1 MSEFMGIQGVS
12 VDQIFDESTS
22 AEILNKLGNI
32 EDPRWIRRDELESR
46 RGVGDSGCAYDYC
59 NQLQMTKELKEYIA
73 GLAPKYP
80 GMDLERFAVN
90 RYRVGDFI
98 GPHKDQHM
106 YIKNL
111 VVALQENGDGLFI
124 DEHDIFV
131 PDKVG
136 QGVAFEGIGP
146 VHSVPEVKN
155 LRFVLIYLYQ

>member
-1 MSEFMGIQGVS
+1 
-12 VDQIFDESTS
+12 
-22 AEILNKLGNI
+22 
-32 EDPRWIRRDELESR
+32 
-46 RGVGDSGCAYDYC
+46 
-59 NQLQMTKELKEYIA
+59 MTKELKEYIA